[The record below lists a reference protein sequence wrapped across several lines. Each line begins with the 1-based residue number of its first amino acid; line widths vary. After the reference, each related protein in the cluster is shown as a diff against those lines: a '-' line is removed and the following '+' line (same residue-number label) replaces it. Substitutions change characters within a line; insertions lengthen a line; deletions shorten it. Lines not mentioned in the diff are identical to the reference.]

1 MSQIALIKNGIVENV
16 IVADIAVDEMPDGFT
31 TIDTSSLS
39 QQPCIG
45 WTYANGAFTAPPAP
59 TPTPIPLP
67 QQAQSALTKT
77 DTTMLR
83 VQEAIMLGLTTATT
97 ADVVAFVHYRK
108 ALRAIVGGTDTTSTS
123 LPAQPAYPA
132 NT

>member
-1 MSQIALIKNGIVENV
+1 MSNYAIIENGIVTNV
-16 IVADIAVDEMPDGFT
+16 YVADAP
-31 TIDTSSLS
+31 LS
-39 QQPCIG
+39 EADVLVTNQGIG

-59 TPTPIPLP
+59 TPAPIPLK

-83 VQEAIMLGLTTATT
+83 VQEAITLGLTTATT
-97 ADVVAFVHYRK
+97 ADVVAFVQYRK
-108 ALRAIVGGTDTTSTS
+108 ALRGIVDGTDTTSTS

>member
-1 MSQIALIKNGIVENV
+1 MYQLTSGTSIIRT
-16 IVADIAVDEMPDGFT
+16 ADGATIPADSCNADYQAYLAWLAVP
-31 TIDTSSLS
+31 
-39 QQPCIG
+39 
-45 WTYANGAFTAPPAP
+45 N
-59 TPTPIPLP
+59 TPTPYTPPNLLP

-83 VQEAIMLGLTTATT
+83 VQEAITLGLTTATT

-108 ALRAIVGGTDTTSTS
+108 ALRAIVDGTDTTSTS